1 MVVVRVVVNAQ
12 WWYLMGHLS
21 LSCCVAHSSSAG
33 AVRWRGPIVDDCGRP
48 KKYKISFSKLKFTA
62 ESQNCISF

>member
-1 MVVVRVVVNAQ
+1 VVVSD
-12 WWYLMGHLS
+12 G
-21 LSCCVAHSSSAG
+21 LSCCVAHGSSAG
-33 AVRWRGPIVDDCGRP
+33 AVRWRGPTVDDCGRP